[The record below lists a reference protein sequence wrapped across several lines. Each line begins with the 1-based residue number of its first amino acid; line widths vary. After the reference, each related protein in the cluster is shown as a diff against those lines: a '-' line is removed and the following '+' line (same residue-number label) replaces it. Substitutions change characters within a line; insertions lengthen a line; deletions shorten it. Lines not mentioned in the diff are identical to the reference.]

1 MKIIKFKTKC
11 PYEIGDKIQFEKAG
25 RINKMEVTDIIVEK
39 SEKTGRINFVLEL
52 DGWYRL
58 DTKLHEVKTM

>member
-1 MKIIKFKTKC
+1 MKTIKFKAKC
-11 PYEIGDKIQFEKAG
+11 PYEIGNKIQFEKAG
-25 RINKMEVTDIIVEK
+25 RVNKMEITDIIAEK

-58 DTKLHEVKTM
+58 DTKLHEVKTL

>member
-1 MKIIKFKTKC
+1 M
-11 PYEIGDKIQFEKAG
+11 EI
-25 RINKMEVTDIIVEK
+25 TDIITEK

-58 DTKLHEVKTM
+58 DTKLHEVKTT

>member
-1 MKIIKFKTKC
+1 MKTIKFKAKC

-25 RINKMEVTDIIVEK
+25 GVNKMEITDIIAEK

-58 DTKLHEVKTM
+58 DTKLHEVKTL